1 MAFSTVADV
10 NSAIAAGRYYKTSWM
25 KTVVGTYT
33 AGRWYNT
40 FLLGGVPAAGT
51 YPGSALTFSPLYGT
65 SGSWGGATNY
75 GSIPCGQT
83 VGTSYTGNNWFKH
96 LLNVEVSAIS
106 GNAGAPGWLMLVDLL
121 GYYAAI
127 DMTSGSQQGSPMTV
141 SGTQVLPRYANGVG
155 VQMFL
160 EATTATGATASA
172 MSTALSV
179 PANGVVYT
187 NSSSV
192 GNRYIPGTVAYVAS
206 SAVQSIV
213 PSGTAVNNFGPFIT
227 LAAGDSGVQ
236 SVQYFQNTTANA
248 SGQCALVLCK
258 PLATVPLVSVTSP
271 NITAVAREF
280 LFNMPGLPRIEDG
293 ACLAFLACPGA
304 SATATPWI
312 GTLDFVWG

>member
-1 MAFSTVADV
+1 M
-10 NSAIAAGRYYKTSWM
+10 
-25 KTVVGTYT
+25 
-33 AGRWYNT
+33 
-40 FLLGGVPAAGT
+40 
-51 YPGSALTFSPLYGT
+51 
-65 SGSWGGATNY
+65 
-75 GSIPCGQT
+75 
-83 VGTSYTGNNWFKH
+83 
-96 LLNVEVSAIS
+96 EVSAVS
-106 GNAGAPGWLMLVDLL
+106 GNAGAPGWLLLVDLL

-127 DMTSGSQQGSPMTV
+127 DMTSGSQQGAPMTV
-141 SGTQVLPRYANGVG
+141 SGTQVLPRYASGLG

-192 GNRYIPGTVAYVAS
+192 GSRYIPGNVAYVAS

-213 PSGTAVNNFGPFIT
+213 HSGVAVNNFGPFIS

-258 PLATVPLVSVTSP
+258 PLATVPLISVTSP
-271 NITAVAREF
+271 NVTVVARDF

-293 ACLAFLACPGA
+293 ACLSFLYCPGA
-304 SATATPWI
+304 AATSTPFY